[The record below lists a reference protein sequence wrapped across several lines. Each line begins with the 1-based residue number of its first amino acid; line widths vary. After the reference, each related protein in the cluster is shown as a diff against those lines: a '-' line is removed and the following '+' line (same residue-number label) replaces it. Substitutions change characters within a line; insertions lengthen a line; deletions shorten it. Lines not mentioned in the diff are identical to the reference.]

1 MSDQPG
7 AVAEDLP
14 LKRGIDD
21 VTAVEGGQA
30 EAGAAGAA
38 ESSPPIAAG
47 ADEEPK
53 GQADTS
59 ADSVDAMATEAAD
72 EADRFTVVVNFKK
85 QKLEISVRPSDL
97 VADIKAK
104 LEDMTGVEKANQK
117 LMFKGM
123 LQDASTTEAAGLKEG
138 AKIMLIGTPTQE
150 IRMEALAAVVAHTM
164 QPAAGAAAAPKKGE
178 RLQDQTEHKKVVE
191 KGVPPGADKG
201 QSGRK
206 HRIQI
211 GVLHGVW
218 CELTLGHG
226 TGSDRRA
233 PRGGGAAHLQARGQP
248 AVDRYALRCSPARN
262 TAAPQLETHPAICGF
277 HKLCFCR
284 ELRACACRRKDADD
298 KAEPRPDPE

>member
-138 AKIMLIGTPTQE
+138 AKIMLIGTPTQVE
-150 IRMEALAAVVAHTM
+150 RWRPHFVV
-164 QPAAGAAAAPKKGE
+164 G
-178 RLQDQTEHKKVVE
+178 
-191 KGVPPGADKG
+191 PG
-201 QSGRK
+201 
-206 HRIQI
+206 
-211 GVLHGVW
+211 
-218 CELTLGHG
+218 C
-226 TGSDRRA
+226 
-233 PRGGGAAHLQARGQP
+233 
-248 AVDRYALRCSPARN
+248 
-262 TAAPQLETHPAICGF
+262 
-277 HKLCFCR
+277 
-284 ELRACACRRKDADD
+284 
-298 KAEPRPDPE
+298 